1 MNTIKA
7 FITENIGLK
16 VLALFLAALTWFLVT
31 NLDDPTVTRNFS
43 NIPVTIKNA
52 ATITGEGKT
61 FEVLDGTDV
70 ISNVR
75 IVAPRSVADTFSR
88 DNIVAT
94 ADMNNLSS
102 KNTLTINLTTNKY
115 TNQVESIDGSINEVR
130 LSIED
135 SKTKML
141 ALSAYTKGVV
151 EDGYIIGQISTD
163 QNVLRISGP
172 ESAVN
177 SVVSASVSVD
187 VTGFTTDI
195 ETDAEIV
202 LYDERGKEIKDSAI
216 VKNIETVRVTI
227 SILQTKR
234 VPVRAVITGT
244 PAPGYLLN
252 GEVGVNPDTLLI
264 AGKGSNLNA
273 VEEIVLAGSEFDV
286 TDMTSDLE
294 KSVSVKNM
302 LPGGVTLGDSD
313 FGGQVTVTAGIELAK
328 VMEYDLP
335 ASNIRIENIPAGMR
349 ATLQTQDADGD
360 GVGDGLVD
368 VVVRGLE
375 ADVTDDNIRKI
386 TGVADLTELTDR
398 IGADA
403 VNEGA
408 YTVSLSLQLPDGLY
422 QAETTRV
429 LIYLEREEKEE

>member
-1 MNTIKA
+1 MNRVKA
-7 FITENIGLK
+7 FLTENIGLK
-16 VLALFLAALTWFLVT
+16 LLALFLAALTWFLVT
-31 NLDDPTVTRNFS
+31 NLDDPNVTRNFA
-43 NIPVTIKNA
+43 NIPVVIKNT
-52 ATITGEGKT
+52 ATITGDGKT
-61 FEVLDGTDV
+61 YEVLDGTDV

-102 KNTLTINLTTNKY
+102 KNTLTISLSTNKY
-115 TNQVESIDGSINEVR
+115 TNQVESIEGSISEVR
-130 LSIED
+130 LSIEE

-151 EDGYIIGQISTD
+151 EEGYIIGQITTD

-195 ETDAEIV
+195 ETDAEII
-202 LYDERGKEIKDSAI
+202 LYDDKGKEIKDSAI
-216 VKNIETVRVTI
+216 VKNIDTVRVTI
-227 SILQTKR
+227 TILQTKR
-234 VPVRAVITGT
+234 VPVRAIITGT
-244 PAPGYLLN
+244 PAPGYLLT
-252 GEVGVNPDTLLI
+252 GGVEVNPDTLLI
-264 AGKGSNLNA
+264 AGKGSNLNS

-286 TDMTSDLE
+286 SDMTEDLE

-313 FGGQVTVTAGIELAK
+313 FGGQVTVTAGIVQAK
-328 VMEYDLP
+328 VREYDL
-335 ASNIRIENIPAGMR
+335 SVSSIKLENIPAGMR

-360 GVGDGLVD
+360 GTGDGLVG

-375 ADVTDDNIRKI
+375 EDVTDENMKKI
-386 TGVADLTELTDR
+386 TGTADLSELTDR
-398 IGADA
+398 LGSDS

-408 YTVSLSLQLPDGLY
+408 YTVSLSLDLPEGLY

-429 LIYLEREEKEE
+429 LVYLEKDEQEE